1 MSSATA
7 HPPFW
12 TPAEEAA
19 PGGSLSPAQ
28 PGPWQGWRFYI
39 CCFASGGGFP
49 EERGGDGCFIRSAL
63 VEGILM
69 TQFILWQG
77 SEVWTCPKIKR
88 KLGCVGIEVQSNT
101 YTSLLLGQPV
111 AQTGH
116 QTPLCCM
123 FGTNFSLRRFW
134 HLPLEHPDLA
144 MAAQTSGPTWSRL
157 LQKCTTD
164 CKQVSLPPH
173 EQHSWLQHC
182 R

>member
-1 MSSATA
+1 MCQPTCSWQSPFTCQAEGELSLQPTRSPSTREAEVLVSSATA

-111 AQTGH
+111 AQT
-116 QTPLCCM
+116 
-123 FGTNFSLRRFW
+123 
-134 HLPLEHPDLA
+134 
-144 MAAQTSGPTWSRL
+144 
-157 LQKCTTD
+157 
-164 CKQVSLPPH
+164 
-173 EQHSWLQHC
+173 
-182 R
+182 